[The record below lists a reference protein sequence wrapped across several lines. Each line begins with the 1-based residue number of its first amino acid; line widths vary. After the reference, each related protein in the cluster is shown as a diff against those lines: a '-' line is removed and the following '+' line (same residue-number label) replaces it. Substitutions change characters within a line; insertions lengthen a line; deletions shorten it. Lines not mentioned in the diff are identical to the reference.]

1 MGMEFSPFWQ
11 LVSIP
16 FGIVAMALLAVPFML
31 GSPRHTPVAQRIAV
45 GGAIGI
51 LFYLA
56 DQITLQLGSLYDLD
70 PLLAGTMPELAL
82 MIVATWRISRVW

>member
-1 MGMEFSPFWQ
+1 MPVGLYMRRVLPETLPE
-11 LVSIP
+11 
-16 FGIVAMALLAVPFML
+16 
-31 GSPRHTPVAQRIAV
+31 PRHTPVAQRIAV

-56 DQITLQLGSLYDLD
+56 DQITLQLGSLYDLN